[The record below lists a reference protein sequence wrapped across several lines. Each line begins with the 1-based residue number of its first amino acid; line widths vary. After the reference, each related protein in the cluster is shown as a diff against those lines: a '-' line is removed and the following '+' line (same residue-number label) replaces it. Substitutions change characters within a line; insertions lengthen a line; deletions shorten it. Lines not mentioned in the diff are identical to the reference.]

1 MLSSFETLFLRA
13 PRGLLSRFRLAF
25 YRLFGL
31 RAGHG
36 NRVERIRCRRLS
48 QIVLGDRNAL
58 TDGCW
63 LWPTE
68 HPGEGVRI
76 RIGHG
81 NYFNRDCTIDANGL
95 IEIGDDN
102 MFGPGVF
109 ITDSNHET
117 QRGVRPSDLKMEV
130 GHVKIGHRCWVG
142 ARAIILKD
150 VELGDDCIVGAGA
163 VVTKSFPAGST
174 IVGVPAR
181 LIPAKHGSSPL

>member
-1 MLSSFETLFLRA
+1 MLSRFETLFFRA
-13 PRGLLSRFRLAF
+13 PRGFLSRIRLAL
-25 YRLFGL
+25 YRAFGL

-36 NRVERIRCRRLS
+36 NRVERIRCRRVS

-58 TDGCW
+58 TEGCW

-68 HPGEGVRI
+68 HPGEGIRI

-81 NYFNRDCTIDANGL
+81 NYFNRDCIIDANGL
-95 IEIGDDN
+95 IEIGDGN

-109 ITDSNHET
+109 ITDSNHQT
-117 QRGVRPSDLKMEV
+117 KPGVPPGDLKMEV
-130 GHVKIGHRCWVG
+130 GRVKIGNRCWVG

-163 VVTKSFPAGST
+163 VVTRSFPAGST
-174 IVGVPAR
+174 VVGVPAR
-181 LIPAKHGSSPL
+181 LLTEKDGSNKS